1 MQKSFTP
8 GLLIWA
14 LGISYFYYR
23 IRQTR
28 IHIEKS
34 LDGLFNK
41 LDGLFNKLDGLSN
54 KLDNSFNK
62 LDNSFNKLSESLDL
76 LRNDLQNIEDNRTG
90 RNRPYVR

>member
-14 LGISYFYYR
+14 LGIVYFYYR
-23 IRQTR
+23 LRQTR

-34 LDGLFNK
+34 LDGLLNT
-41 LDGLFNKLDGLSN
+41 LDGLFNKLDGLS
-54 KLDNSFNK
+54 NK